1 MAENKRNEKEECLK
15 CKLKNGKD
23 WIQCDRCNKR
33 THQECTYLKGIA
45 KKVVNEIPYYCDV
58 CAIELQCMD
67 NEIKELRDT
76 IKEMRLM
83 MRGMQRDMTY
93 FRDEI
98 SNTSAKVNELDV
110 EQMHNFMAMVHN
122 EMTEIKGEIANL
134 KDKQKTDEINN
145 KLELVTSEIKS
156 VVNNIDE
163 KKKTTYADTLKTKK
177 MLIVKSVV
185 DGKTAAESKRT
196 ILGNMKTPIEAVN
209 ETKDGHLAVRFT
221 NKRNL
226 EAAREELEKENENVI
241 SVSEKGKLKPKIK
254 ITNVSKDDDD
264 VIESIKTKNDW
275 IANLIVDE
283 EDLIIKKTEQAR
295 NKKKLHYIIKCSP
308 KIRKAIFDHG
318 DKVYTKYENCNIYDS
333 YQPYQCYKC
342 QEFGH
347 SAEKCDNHQVCSY
360 CGDNHNYSDCPK
372 THMKCVNCVK
382 KNLNSDH
389 KSFDRQCCTVYI
401 EEMEKIKNNTDHG
414 FE

>member
-134 KDKQKTDEINN
+134 KDKEKTDEINN

-163 KKKTTYADTLKTKK
+163 KKKNNVCRY
-177 MLIVKSVV
+177 
-185 DGKTAAESKRT
+185 
-196 ILGNMKTPIEAVN
+196 
-209 ETKDGHLAVRFT
+209 F
-221 NKRNL
+221 
-226 EAAREELEKENENVI
+226 ENEENADCEI
-241 SVSEKGKLKPKIK
+241 GSGWENS
-254 ITNVSKDDDD
+254 S
-264 VIESIKTKNDW
+264 
-275 IANLIVDE
+275 
-283 EDLIIKKTEQAR
+283 
-295 NKKKLHYIIKCSP
+295 
-308 KIRKAIFDHG
+308 RK
-318 DKVYTKYENCNIYDS
+318 
-333 YQPYQCYKC
+333 
-342 QEFGH
+342 
-347 SAEKCDNHQVCSY
+347 
-360 CGDNHNYSDCPK
+360 
-372 THMKCVNCVK
+372 
-382 KNLNSDH
+382 
-389 KSFDRQCCTVYI
+389 
-401 EEMEKIKNNTDHG
+401 
-414 FE
+414 